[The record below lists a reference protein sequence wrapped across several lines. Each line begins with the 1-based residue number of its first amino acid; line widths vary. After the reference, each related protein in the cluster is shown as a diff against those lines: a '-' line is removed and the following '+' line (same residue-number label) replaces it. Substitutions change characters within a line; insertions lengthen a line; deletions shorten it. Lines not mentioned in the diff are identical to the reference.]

1 MLINTNDQMTMNK
14 TKKRWLGIA
23 LLGLALGAIAGAGMM
38 MWEAN
43 QAMAVHDF
51 ATEALTVLP

>member
-1 MLINTNDQMTMNK
+1 MNK
-14 TKKRWLGIA
+14 TKKKWLGFT
-23 LLGLALGAIAGAGMM
+23 LLGFALGAMVGAGMM

-43 QAMAVHDF
+43 QAMQMSEF

>member
-1 MLINTNDQMTMNK
+1 MKMKM